1 MKEWIVFKRLSNQIR
16 KRKRRENK
24 TLWTK
29 RLRTLE
35 SLTMKWNTKIRNERS
50 YKTVRGR
57 KLGLVKAS
65 RIEMD
70 CIVHKVHDG
79 KSLDNGEMRHFHT
92 NTIGLQ
98 LTWITWQHIHE

>member
-1 MKEWIVFKRLSNQIR
+1 MNKKIKNSRKSNNEMKYK
-16 KRKRRENK
+16 NK
-24 TLWTK
+24 
-29 RLRTLE
+29 
-35 SLTMKWNTKIRNERS
+35 NERS
-50 YKTVRGR
+50 YKIVRGR

-92 NTIGLQ
+92 NTIGLL
-98 LTWITWQHIHE
+98 LT